1 MQEKELHTIQ
11 GGACIGIFLLNILF
25 TLGSLFQFFTG
36 FLPIPK
42 IIGLFYLIFL
52 TIPLFLSIKM
62 IKDNE
67 AKVYTLFGKYH
78 GTIKTAGLHCVNPL
92 AIPITFLHDPENPAS
107 IKNTISLKI
116 NSLNNEVQKI
126 NDKMGNPI
134 EIGVMV
140 VWKVENPTKAVF
152 EVDNFQ
158 QFLSDQT
165 DILLRSTICEYAYDF
180 TEQHVLD
187 KKPLSLRENSL
198 EIAEEMRV
206 GLQEKVSIAGLS
218 VLEIKITQ
226 LSYAPEIASAML
238 QKQQASAILDA
249 KKLIVEGAVD
259 MVKMA
264 LEQLDAE
271 DIVTLDD
278 ERKAAM
284 VSNLLVILCANK
296 DPQPIVNSG
305 SIY

>member
-1 MQEKELHTIQ
+1 MQEKELQTIQ
-11 GGACIGIFLLNILF
+11 GGACIGLFLLNILLS
-25 TLGSLFQFFTG
+25 LGSLLQIFTG
-36 FLPIPK
+36 FLPLPK
-42 IIGLFYLIFL
+42 IICIIYLLFL
-52 TIPLFLSIKM
+52 TTPLFISIKM

-78 GTIKTAGLHCVNPL
+78 GTIKTAGLHCVNPF
-92 AIPITFLHDPENPAS
+92 AIPMTMLHDPENPAS

-126 NDKMGNPI
+126 NDKIGNPI

-165 DILLRSTICEYAYDF
+165 DILLRSTICEYAYDCNP
-180 TEQHVLD
+180 QNVLD
-187 KKPLSLRENSL
+187 KKPLTLRENSL

-218 VLEIKITQ
+218 ILEVKITQ